1 MIKEH
6 VIDML
11 IKFMVCTNNRKRPKE
26 WSFVEETLAELWRIN
41 GTQSYDAYDEM
52 QSRLVALANDIK
64 QKIRQGFD
72 EKEWHTIVKTMVE
85 FCGVENIKA
94 KFPGYKQG
102 NYLGNL
108 LNKFEGLFFSEYME
122 TNSDWDLA
130 IENFC
135 GKHSIPIMTIHK
147 SKGLE
152 YSAVYFIGL
161 EDSAFWNFRNR
172 PEEERCAFFVAISR
186 AKGAITFTFC
196 KQRTGTKYP
205 IQQHK
210 VINEFFELLQM
221 PGVAE
226 VKNISSA
233 TI

>member
-1 MIKEH
+1 M
-6 VIDML
+6 
-11 IKFMVCTNNRKRPKE
+11 
-26 WSFVEETLAELWRIN
+26 
-41 GTQSYDAYDEM
+41 
-52 QSRLVALANDIK
+52 
-64 QKIRQGFD
+64 
-72 EKEWHTIVKTMVE
+72 KTMVE

-108 LNKFEGLFFSEYME
+108 LNKFEWLFFSEYME

-172 PEEERCAFFVAISR
+172 SEEERCAFFVAISR
-186 AKGAITFTFC
+186 AKEAITFTFC

-221 PGVAE
+221 PGGCRGKKHILCNDLIHAPLLQTACDRCWGLHLFIKRKCELSKQVAFFLWASLPL
-226 VKNISSA
+226 VA
-233 TI
+233 PPFGD

>member
-1 MIKEH
+1 
-6 VIDML
+6 
-11 IKFMVCTNNRKRPKE
+11 
-26 WSFVEETLAELWRIN
+26 
-41 GTQSYDAYDEM
+41 
-52 QSRLVALANDIK
+52 
-64 QKIRQGFD
+64 
-72 EKEWHTIVKTMVE
+72 
-85 FCGVENIKA
+85 
-94 KFPGYKQG
+94 
-102 NYLGNL
+102 
-108 LNKFEGLFFSEYME
+108 
-122 TNSDWDLA
+122 
-130 IENFC
+130 
-135 GKHSIPIMTIHK
+135 MTIHK

-172 PEEERCAFFVAISR
+172 SEEERCAFFVAISR
-186 AKGAITFTFC
+186 AKEAITFTFC